1 MIINFSINNQNQKI
15 MATKSLSTSYL
26 TRLSNANHDGVTQ
39 QISDRLVTFNT
50 DNQMLIT
57 AIQGVATA
65 RQGEDIA
72 YKRLSGKDYASEDM
86 KKEDT
91 TGDNY
96 MSTIRGMLNAMLY
109 LPETEPM
116 RRKAQLAVQVFKD
129 FDFSINDGFE
139 AEARK
144 ILNMNQQWQAATDYT
159 LTELGIAEWVSKAVI
174 QANKVL
180 QLITVRVD
188 NESAKVKG
196 ELAAAR
202 KTVDAAIRSAYEI
215 LNALAVL
222 QPSESLNALI
232 TVLLSIEERAK
243 IYYISS
249 ASGGNID
256 KPNNGGGETGGDEPL
271 PPSGGGDDQGG
282 GGGQPPSSGGD
293 DQGGGDGLPP
303 SGGGGTLVDDPDAD

>member
-1 MIINFSINNQNQKI
+1 
-15 MATKSLSTSYL
+15 
-26 TRLSNANHDGVTQ
+26 
-39 QISDRLVTFNT
+39 
-50 DNQMLIT
+50 MLIT

-72 YKRLSGKDYASEDM
+72 YKRLCGKDYASEDM

-180 QLITVRVD
+180 QLISVRVD

-196 ELAAAR
+196 DLANAR
-202 KTVDAAIRSAYEI
+202 KETDAAIRQAFDVV
-215 LNALAVL
+215 NALSVL

-243 IYYISS
+243 LYYISGGS
-249 ASGGNID
+249 TSGIN
-256 KPNNGGGETGGDEPL
+256 KPNNGGSTEQGGGSEQGGGLPSDPGGETGGDEPL
-271 PPSGGGDDQGG
+271 PPSGGNGED
-282 GGGQPPSSGGD
+282 
-293 DQGGGDGLPP
+293 
-303 SGGGGTLVDDPDAD
+303 

>member
-1 MIINFSINNQNQKI
+1 
-15 MATKSLSTSYL
+15 MATKSLTTNYL
-26 TRLSNANHDGVTQ
+26 TKLTNANHDGVTQ
-39 QISDRLVTFNT
+39 QISDRLVAFTT

-57 AIQGVATA
+57 ARQAVVAA
-65 RQGEDIA
+65 RQAEDIA
-72 YKRLSGKDYASEDM
+72 YKRLSGKDYASEDL

-96 MSTIRGMLNAMLY
+96 MSTTRGILNAMLY
-109 LPETEPM
+109 LPEAEPM

-129 FDFSINDGFE
+129 FNFSINDGFE

-144 ILNMNQQWQAATDYT
+144 ILNMNQQWQAATEYT
-159 LTELGIAEWVSKAVI
+159 LAELGIAEWVSKAVT

-180 QLITVRVD
+180 QLISVRVD

-196 ELAAAR
+196 ELANAR
-202 KTVDAAIRSAYEI
+202 KATDAAIRSAYDV

-243 IYYISS
+243 LYYISG
-249 ASGGNID
+249 ASGGSID
-256 KPNNGGGETGGDEPL
+256 KPNNGGGTEQGDDTP
-271 PPSGGGDDQGG
+271 GGDDNGG
-282 GGGQPPSSGGD
+282 GENN
-293 DQGGGDGLPP
+293 
-303 SGGGGTLVDDPDAD
+303 GGGGTLVDDPDGD

>member
-1 MIINFSINNQNQKI
+1 
-15 MATKSLSTSYL
+15 MATQSLTTNYL
-26 TRLSNANHDGVTQ
+26 TKLTNANHDGVTQ
-39 QISDRLVTFNT
+39 QISDRLVAFTT

-57 AIQGVATA
+57 ARQAVVAA
-65 RQGEDIA
+65 RQAEDIA
-72 YKRLSGKDYASEDM
+72 YKRLSGKDYASEDL

-96 MSTIRGMLNAMLY
+96 MSTTRGILNAMLY
-109 LPETEPM
+109 LPEAEPM

-129 FDFSINDGFE
+129 FNFSINDGFE

-144 ILNMNQQWQAATDYT
+144 ILNMNQQWQAATEYT
-159 LTELGIAEWVSKAVI
+159 LAELGIAEWVSKAVT

-180 QLITVRVD
+180 QLISVRVD

-196 ELAAAR
+196 ELANAR
-202 KTVDAAIRSAYEI
+202 KATDAAIRSAYDV

-243 IYYISS
+243 LYYISG
-249 ASGGNID
+249 ASGGSID
-256 KPNNGGGETGGDEPL
+256 KPNNGGDTPTPTPDPT
-271 PPSGGGDDQGG
+271 PDPDPNSGGGDNGG
-282 GGGQPPSSGGD
+282 SGGFD
-293 DQGGGDGLPP
+293 TG
-303 SGGGGTLVDDPDAD
+303 S